1 MIIIKIILIRFKK
14 YKNNYF
20 ILIQIVIKIL
30 IILIKKVK
38 LAPINILIL

>member
-14 YKNNYF
+14 YKKKYF

-30 IILIKKVK
+30 NILIKKIK